1 MKAVAGALVLLMAV
15 SVASYAQTYFLKES
29 VLGAG
34 GGPMAGS
41 TYAVNGTLGQSS
53 PVGSS
58 AGATYQTYHGFW
70 HAVGW
75 APLEAMVLSIQLVSS
90 TTARLLWD
98 PVSLATAYDLYRS
111 TSPYFTATGT
121 VWQTV
126 AAPTTQYDFTDG
138 IGVPATSYYFKGK
151 ARNAAAES
159 AESNTVGEFERDTAG
174 VLSGKRMVPGETSQR

>member
-1 MKAVAGALVLLMAV
+1 VLLMAA
-15 SVASYAQTYFLKES
+15 SVASHAQTYFLKES
-29 VLGAG
+29 VIGAG
-34 GGPMAGS
+34 GGPMSGS

-58 AGATYQTYHGFW
+58 AGSTYQTFHGFW

-111 TSPYFTATGT
+111 TSPYFAATGSVWHT
-121 VWQTV
+121 VT
-126 AAPTTQYDFTDG
+126 APTTQYDFTDG
-138 IGVPATSYYFKGK
+138 IGDPANTYYFKGK
-151 ARNAAAES
+151 ARNAAQVS
-159 AESNTVGEFERDTAG
+159 PESNTVGEFERDTSG
-174 VLSGKRMVPGETSQR
+174 VLAGSRTIPAGTSER